1 MSTLTELN
9 NYSNNTVTFTDN
21 RQSEVV
27 FDYPTARN
35 ISRTLTGTTFTLET
49 LINIVDIIK
58 ASEANVTFEVD
69 VSNVPGAT
77 VTWGTLPAG
86 VSTVIVGSVYK
97 LLGISSASNWEDI
110 KEPTLTAPV
119 DFQGNFIYNCTI
131 SYTQA
136 GETKTQTWEVGN
148 FIPVSLLATNVS
160 LTSQVRRYRSTEINL
175 SVTTDITPVLKDVAL
190 VVTTNLTVQYEAL
203 NRTSALLSSTAT
215 LSLYQ
220 PVQYINSINYVRN
233 RGNLLWDVNT
243 TPVLQDRTPDG
254 ATFEFT
260 VAVNGNSVLSNDGGT
275 TTSTSVS
282 WSGSLTS
289 INNSLSSLILYPN
302 YNTSSTIILTYTFKK
317 NGSVIETSY
326 INLTASGTG
335 SITPYTLQL
344 NTGNYYPTYEQ
355 LQYGQV
361 DLFLV
366 GSGGGG
372 GYASSLSK
380 GGGGGGGG
388 AILLRN
394 QTINYRINGQTTGG
408 GTASSTAT
416 GGNGGNTTVTLYNS
430 GGSTVLTQIATGGTG
445 GGAVGGNSGYPTT
458 ANSTVNDWNYVTQIP
473 NTTIWVTRSNRLDG
487 TGAAGGSA
495 NDASQGYDFVRLDS
509 GIINTNSPDG
519 FGQFRFGAGGGAGV
533 TTGGILVQS
542 LYGNAKGA
550 DAQFNTDAT
559 NPYPYSG
566 NGGGGAILDGAT
578 KRLASDGAEGT
589 IWITIYGK

>member
-9 NYSNNTVTFTDN
+9 SYSNNTVTFTDN
-21 RQSEVV
+21 RPSEVV
-27 FDYPTARN
+27 FDYPTSRN
-35 ISRTLTGTTFTLET
+35 ISKTLTGTTFTLET
-49 LINIVDIIK
+49 LINIIDIIK

-77 VTWGTLPAG
+77 VTWGTLPSG
-86 VSTVIVGSVYK
+86 VTSQQVGSVYK
-97 LLGISSASNWEDI
+97 LLGISSASDWEDI

-136 GETKTQTWEVGN
+136 GERKTQTWQVGN
-148 FIPVSLLATNVS
+148 FIPLGLLTTNIL
-160 LTSQVRRYRSTEINL
+160 LTAQAKRYRSTAIDL
-175 SVTTDITPVLKDVAL
+175 LVDTSITPVLKDVAL
-190 VVTTNLTVQYEAL
+190 AVSTTLTVQFEAL
-203 NRTSALLSSTAT
+203 NRTSAALSSDTT

-220 PVQYINSINYVRN
+220 PVQYINSINYLRN
-233 RGNLLWDVNT
+233 RGNLLWNENT
-243 TPVLQDRTPDG
+243 TPILQDRTPTG
-254 ATFEFT
+254 ATFEFI
-260 VAVNGNSVLSNDGGT
+260 VQVNGNSVLSKDGGT

-282 WSGSLTS
+282 WSGTLTS

-335 SITPYTLQL
+335 LITPYTLQL

-495 NDASQGYDFVRLDS
+495 NVVTQSYDFVRLDS

-533 TTGGILVQS
+533 TTGGIQVQS

-589 IWITIYGK
+589 IWINIYGK